1 MINIERTPTSKIEQ
15 QKETEISPEYVH
27 VAEQALRG
35 YLALKPEE
43 KTLLIKDQKTDAETS
58 AILEKAIDIIGSA
71 RREIFLSK
79 KVTRKDIQNLLKQ
92 HKTVISIAGERHD
105 ADDEIYDDIKESG
118 SRLLALFDLDKK
130 AFNPNG
136 SVAENPQEM
145 AERLNTMEALFSK
158 AVGFKIT
165 SVYGTNLEV
174 PLRVFGER
182 KWIKETGI
190 TDKPG
195 EWNNLPAG
203 EIFTT
208 PDEFKVNG
216 VLMLPVLES
225 TLRSHQ
231 GVDEFIKLTI
241 KDGLIIAIDGGKS
254 ADFLRKKLA
263 KASKKD
269 LKDNKDPW
277 RPYRIAEIAFGAN
290 SKARSTVADP
300 EQSYDYPG
308 VSVVEAE
315 KRLGTMHIAF
325 GDAKHGE
332 EGAEGFLDAASHY
345 DFVIPRNGLTVEMFT
360 RERDFQNKNN
370 GQKII
375 NDGSINF
382 L

>member
-1 MINIERTPTSKIEQ
+1 MINIERAPKSKIEQ
-15 QKETEISPEYVH
+15 QKETEISPEYVQ
-27 VAEQALRG
+27 VAERALLG

-43 KTLLIKDQKTDAETS
+43 KTLLIKDEKTDKETT
-58 AILEKAIDIIGSA
+58 AILEKAIDAIGSA
-71 RREIFLSK
+71 RGEIFLSK

-92 HKTVISIAGERHD
+92 YEAVISIAGEHHD
-105 ADDEIYDDIKESG
+105 ADAKIYDDIKESG
-118 SRLLALFDLDKK
+118 NRLLGLFDLDKE
-130 AFNPNG
+130 AFKPGG
-136 SVAENPQEM
+136 SIDENPREL
-145 AERLNTMEALFSK
+145 AERLNKMEALLNK
-158 AVGFKIT
+158 AIGFKIT
-165 SVYGTNLEV
+165 SDYGTDLEV
-174 PLRVFGER
+174 PLRAFGER
-182 KWIKETGI
+182 RWFKETGI

-195 EWNNLPAG
+195 EWNNLPVG

-216 VLMLPVLES
+216 VLVLPVLES
-225 TLRSHQ
+225 IVKTHQ

-241 KDGLIIAIDGGKS
+241 KGGLIIAIDGGKS

-263 KASKKD
+263 KASKED

-300 EQSYDYPG
+300 EQPYDYPG

-332 EGAEGFLDAASHY
+332 EGVEGFLEAASHY

-360 RERDFQNKNN
+360 SERDLKNKNN

-375 NDGSINF
+375 NDGGINF